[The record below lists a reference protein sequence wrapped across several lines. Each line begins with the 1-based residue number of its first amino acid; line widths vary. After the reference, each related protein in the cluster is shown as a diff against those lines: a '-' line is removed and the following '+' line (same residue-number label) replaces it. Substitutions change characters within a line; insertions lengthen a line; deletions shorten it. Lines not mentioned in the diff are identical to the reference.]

1 MYKDKNI
8 TLVSFATLDLKRSIS
23 RFKTQAINS
32 NYYDQIK
39 IFTPDD
45 LEDIDKKKVESF
57 LKQGKK
63 RGFAY
68 WYWKPLLLINILK
81 KIKDNDIIQYL
92 DIGFHINKT
101 ISNRF
106 FEYLDLL
113 NQKETN
119 ILAFQYYPLK
129 NNILNDTQFP
139 LREEFKYTKGDL
151 FKYFN
156 KLEDQSITH
165 TAQFSAGNFFIKK
178 SKITEN
184 FLLKWIEVFEKRFDL
199 IDDTPSTEK
208 NFPGFI
214 ENRHDQSVF
223 SLLCKISSI
232 KALSAYEFDWAEK
245 NNKRTWSHIMDN
257 PFFAKRDLKYNIF
270 KRFINRQIKT
280 YRRIKKKL
288 FEN

>member
-39 IFTPDD
+39 IFTPED
-45 LEDIDKKKVESF
+45 LKDSDKKKIEIF

-68 WYWKPLLLINILK
+68 WYWKPLLLTDIFK

-106 FEYLDLL
+106 YEYLDLL
-113 NQKETN
+113 NQEETN
-119 ILAFQYYPLK
+119 ILGFQYYSLK
-129 NNILNDTQFP
+129 NNIPNDIQFP
-139 LREEFKYTKGDL
+139 SREEFKYTKGDL

-156 KLEDQSITH
+156 KLNDQSITH
-165 TAQFSAGNFFIKK
+165 TPQFSAGNFFIKK
-178 SKITEN
+178 NKMTEIFLSKWT
-184 FLLKWIEVFEKRFDL
+184 EVFEKRFDL

-223 SLLCKISSI
+223 SLLCKISSV
-232 KALSAYEFDWAEK
+232 KALSAYEFDWAER
-245 NNKRTWSHIMDN
+245 NNKRTWSHIIDN
-257 PFFAKRDLKYNIF
+257 PFFAKRDLKYNLF
-270 KRFINRQIKT
+270 KRFFIRQLKT
-280 YRRIKKKL
+280 LRRIKKKFL
-288 FEN
+288 

>member
-257 PFFAKRDLKYNIF
+257 PFFAKRDLKYNLF
-270 KRFINRQIKT
+270 KRFLKRQLKT
-280 YRRIKKKL
+280 LRRIKKKFL
-288 FEN
+288 